1 MDSVFLRISERSRKR
16 FRTEFKVSSPGTQG
30 AAVDQSFPLCLGW
43 RKRAKLRHKTVD
55 LATNDA
61 SANALP
67 TLARNGTSAIAN
79 YKDAIEF
86 LNSVNGRTIVPE
98 KSEDRTK
105 QFKLLE
111 HFVLHIVPFFE
122 RAVILTSPREGF
134 DLLLE
139 SMSFLEN
146 HLTTSSGRFFGG
158 EQPNFV
164 DYGIYPYLDKIG
176 KWTPVLKPHQCI
188 KVQAWLR
195 SMRELPLIADV
206 FTNEKSKEHM
216 QYYADNL
223 KMGVAA

>member
-1 MDSVFLRISERSRKR
+1 MESTDSSIVFYNRHW
-16 FRTEFKVSSPGTQG
+16 SPMSQ
-30 AAVDQSFPLCLGW
+30 AV
-43 RKRAKLRHKTVD
+43 KLVLTATNLPHKTVD

-164 DYGIYPYLDKIG
+164 DYGIYPYLDK
-176 KWTPVLKPHQCI
+176 VLH
-188 KVQAWLR
+188 
-195 SMRELPLIADV
+195 
-206 FTNEKSKEHM
+206 
-216 QYYADNL
+216 
-223 KMGVAA
+223 